1 MDSHSETEAENEE
14 YDDFRKELA
23 DIPLGEIQKLKET
36 IGLKKYN
43 EALFGTCKQKANTN
57 NIKKEEDTQENTV
70 NKTKKKSRDI
80 EQKKKSEPIEIS
92 SKHRDF
98 KARKVVDVHNR
109 KIRDPR
115 FDALSGNYNEEMFEK
130 SYDFINDIKRQELE
144 AVKKQLKKVKNREKK
159 EQLKSLLRKMRQETK
174 LKESKKKMKELER
187 NRKEEEKTLI
197 EQGKKP
203 FYLKKSDRKKQELV
217 ERYKELK
224 SGGKLDKYLCK
235 KRKRNA
241 MKEKKKLPRV
251 KIN

>member
-1 MDSHSETEAENEE
+1 
-14 YDDFRKELA
+14 
-23 DIPLGEIQKLKET
+23 
-36 IGLKKYN
+36 
-43 EALFGTCKQKANTN
+43 
-57 NIKKEEDTQENTV
+57 
-70 NKTKKKSRDI
+70 
-80 EQKKKSEPIEIS
+80 
-92 SKHRDF
+92 
-98 KARKVVDVHNR
+98 
-109 KIRDPR
+109 
-115 FDALSGNYNEEMFEK
+115 MFEK

-174 LKESKKKMKELER
+174 LKESKKKMIELER

-224 SGGKLDKYLCK
+224 SGGKFDKYLCK
-235 KRKRNA
+235 KRKHNA

>member
-43 EALFGTCKQKANTN
+43 EALFGTCKQKTNTN

-70 NKTKKKSRDI
+70 NKTKKKSSDI

-92 SKHRDF
+92 SKHQDF

-197 EQGKKP
+197 EKGKKP

-224 SGGKLDKYLCK
+224 SGGKLDKYLSK

>member
-1 MDSHSETEAENEE
+1 
-14 YDDFRKELA
+14 
-23 DIPLGEIQKLKET
+23 
-36 IGLKKYN
+36 
-43 EALFGTCKQKANTN
+43 
-57 NIKKEEDTQENTV
+57 
-70 NKTKKKSRDI
+70 
-80 EQKKKSEPIEIS
+80 
-92 SKHRDF
+92 
-98 KARKVVDVHNR
+98 
-109 KIRDPR
+109 
-115 FDALSGNYNEEMFEK
+115 
-130 SYDFINDIKRQELE
+130 
-144 AVKKQLKKVKNREKK
+144 
-159 EQLKSLLRKMRQETK
+159 MRQETK

-224 SGGKLDKYLCK
+224 SGGKLDKYLSK

>member
-43 EALFGTCKQKANTN
+43 EALFDTCKQKTNTN

-70 NKTKKKSRDI
+70 NKTKKSRDI

-92 SKHRDF
+92 SKHQDF

-197 EQGKKP
+197 EKGKKP

-224 SGGKLDKYLCK
+224 SGGKLDKYLSK